1 MISSAFQTF
10 IQLCPIKKLLKGL
23 LKSIFD
29 SIEQYDVFQ
38 IEQAHLWA
46 YKLQDAQGKKLTSFE
61 AEKLT
66 R

>member
-38 IEQAHLWA
+38 IEQAH
-46 YKLQDAQGKKLTSFE
+46 KLQDAQVKKLTSFE